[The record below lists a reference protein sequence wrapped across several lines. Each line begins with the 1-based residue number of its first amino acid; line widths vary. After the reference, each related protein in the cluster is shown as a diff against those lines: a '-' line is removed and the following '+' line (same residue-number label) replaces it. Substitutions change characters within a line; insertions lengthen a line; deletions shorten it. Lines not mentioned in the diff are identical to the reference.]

1 MAILPIIT
9 APDSRLKV
17 QCDRV
22 EEVTPEVVD
31 LMDDM
36 LDTMYVAP
44 GIGLAAP
51 QVGVQQRIIVAD
63 VSKEEGEREPH
74 QMVNPEILWTS
85 EELFEYEEGCLSL
98 PEQYADVIR
107 PKQVRIKYLDK
118 TGCSR
123 IIEVEDL
130 LSVCLQHEVDHLDG
144 ILFVDHI
151 SKIKRSVI
159 MRKLNK
165 MKKLQKKVG

>member
-1 MAILPIIT
+1 MAISPIIT
-9 APDSRLKV
+9 APDPRLKV

-22 EEVTPEVVD
+22 KEVTKELVK

-36 LDTMYVAP
+36 LDTMYIAP

-85 EELFEYEEGCLSL
+85 EELFE
-98 PEQYADVIR
+98 
-107 PKQVRIKYLDK
+107 
-118 TGCSR
+118 
-123 IIEVEDL
+123 
-130 LSVCLQHEVDHLDG
+130 
-144 ILFVDHI
+144 
-151 SKIKRSVI
+151 
-159 MRKLNK
+159 
-165 MKKLQKKVG
+165 